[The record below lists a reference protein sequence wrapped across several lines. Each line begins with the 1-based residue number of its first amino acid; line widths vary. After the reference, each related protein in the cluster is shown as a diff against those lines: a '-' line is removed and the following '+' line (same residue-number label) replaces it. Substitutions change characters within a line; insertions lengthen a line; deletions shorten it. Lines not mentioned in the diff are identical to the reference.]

1 MRRRVLSAIVM
12 ALSMAYGWAATA
24 WAVTETTTLSRV
36 EGVRI
41 EQPSMIVYLPLASSG
56 PPVDRL
62 KTVLAEPATWNPTDL
77 VLEDIR
83 FDAPPGVL
91 FDMFLS
97 IPGREVDR
105 QYVGTLSLAEPERS
119 RTFEVALKLK
129 KLRNE
134 RSELPELQLMF
145 EASLGTDDPTLTFKD
160 AQERFNREAGLRVG
174 SVVLRVRDE
183 P

>member
-24 WAVTETTTLSRV
+24 WAVTETMTLSKV
-36 EGVRI
+36 EGVLI
-41 EQPSMIVYLPLASSG
+41 EQPSMIVHLPLPSSG
-56 PPVDRL
+56 PPADRL

-83 FDAPPGVL
+83 FEAPPGVL
-91 FDMFLS
+91 FNVYLS
-97 IPGREVDR
+97 LPGREVDR
-105 QYVGTLSLAEPERS
+105 QYVGTLSFAEPESS

-134 RSELPELQLMF
+134 RSELPELQVMF